1 MQTITGPNYQGQRGT
16 FSLWQGEKLIAEL
29 HPEKRRYH
37 ARSSQ
42 VMTEAAIDAGLMRDV
57 YIALGEPVGKD
68 AWAVRIHVEP
78 FVRWIWLG
86 AILMAIGGLLA
97 ICDKRYRP
105 SQKIA
110 VNVDGERSATT

>member
-1 MQTITGPNYQGQRGT
+1 M
-16 FSLWQGEKLIAEL
+16 

-57 YIALGEPVGKD
+57 FIALGEPVGKD
-68 AWAVRIHVEP
+68 AWAVRVHVKP
-78 FVRWIWLG
+78 FIRWIWLG
-86 AILMAIGGLLA
+86 ALLMALGGLLA

-105 SQKIA
+105 KPKPII
-110 VNVDGERSATT
+110 DGNGDRSATV